1 MRRWRDRG
9 RGLLGVPCLFTT
21 AVVLGHLSRGFL
33 LPSGPGGVLPDGQ
46 LRDAYFG
53 CVSDGSISAKRG
65 AISKNRSRLG
75 FIFKRYILVLV
86 SPYLPKKSPS
96 L

>member
-21 AVVLGHLSRGFL
+21 AVVLGHLGSGFL

-75 FIFKRYILVLV
+75 FI
-86 SPYLPKKSPS
+86 
-96 L
+96 